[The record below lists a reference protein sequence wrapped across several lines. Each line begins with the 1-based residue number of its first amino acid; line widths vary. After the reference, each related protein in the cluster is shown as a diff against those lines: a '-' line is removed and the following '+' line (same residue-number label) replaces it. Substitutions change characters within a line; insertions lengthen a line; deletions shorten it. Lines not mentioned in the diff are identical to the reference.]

1 MIYSYE
7 TDPKLTFTISMVSK
21 KQKVILKKIENQNKI
36 IIEQSLIESIKF
48 INNLQFHLLNSKEI
62 INLIIKIFLF
72 LKKRKTINV

>member
-62 INLIIKIFLF
+62 INLIIKYFF
-72 LKKRKTINV
+72 S